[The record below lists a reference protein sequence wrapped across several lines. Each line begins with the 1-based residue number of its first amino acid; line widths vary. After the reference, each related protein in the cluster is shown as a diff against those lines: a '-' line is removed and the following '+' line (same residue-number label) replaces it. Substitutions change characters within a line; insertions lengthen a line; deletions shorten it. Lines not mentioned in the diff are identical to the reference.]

1 MTDIAQ
7 VVANGGR
14 SEILLLTKRLLIL
27 CQGALARGR
36 EVRVRLPLHAY
47 LRMAQ
52 RP

>member
-14 SEILLLTKRLLIL
+14 SEILLPTERLLIL

-36 EVRVRLPLHAY
+36 EVRVRLPFHAY
-47 LRMAQ
+47 LMMDQ